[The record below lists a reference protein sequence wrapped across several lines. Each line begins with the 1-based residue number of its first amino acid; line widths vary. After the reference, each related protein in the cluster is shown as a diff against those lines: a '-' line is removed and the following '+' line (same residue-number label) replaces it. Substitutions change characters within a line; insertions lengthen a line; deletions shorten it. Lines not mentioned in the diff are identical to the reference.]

1 MATLARSLKPL
12 VDVTVTLLLWV
23 YFILGF
29 LLFFAARYG
38 WAWLRTED
46 PEESFQRLN
55 QRFYRSFF
63 RLLVWIT
70 PGVVLQVHEEVRA
83 IRSSLIICN
92 HLSYLDPILLISL
105 FEKQKTIIKSDFFKV
120 PVFSWLMS
128 RSGYIPSDAGGDN
141 ASLML
146 RNIENIRGYLAA
158 GGNIF
163 IFPEGTRS
171 RTGRLGPFN
180 KGAFSIARYCRA
192 PIQCLLI
199 RHTNRLFVPGR
210 FWFNTC
216 APNNIEVEKIGSFAP
231 DYRAPDFRLA
241 DLIGEIRTL
250 YEARLKEG

>member
-1 MATLARSLKPL
+1 MAILFRSLKPL
-12 VDVTVTLLLWV
+12 VDVAVTLLLWV

-29 LLFFAARYG
+29 LIFFAPRYG
-38 WAWLRTED
+38 WAWLRTENR
-46 PEESFQRLN
+46 EEAFQRLN
-55 QRFYRSFF
+55 QRFFRSFF
-63 RLLVWIT
+63 RLLVRIT

-83 IRSSLIICN
+83 IRSSLIISN

-105 FEKQKTIIKSDFFKV
+105 FEKQKTIIKSAFFKV
-120 PVFSWLMS
+120 PVFSWLMR
-128 RSGYIPSDAGGDN
+128 RSGYIPSDAGGGN

-146 RNIENIRGYLAA
+146 RNIENILGYLAA

-199 RHTNRLFVPGR
+199 RHTDRLFVPGR
-210 FWFNTC
+210 FRFNTC
-216 APNNIEVEKIGSFAP
+216 APITIEVEKIGSFAP
-231 DYRAPDFRLA
+231 DYRASGFRLA

-250 YEARLKEG
+250 YEARLKER